1 MYRYGIQQKI
11 YLPGVHLACL
21 KPYTRSFYVIVALHL
36 LCDAVAYALQEHFVK
51 PFGHEGFDDPD
62 LEYPYQPKGI
72 FFRSATVSLALSMLF
87 PPLHPVMVCIFLR
100 KFVGLFIIIPFF
112 VFMGHKDTKPRNLFI
127 LQLWIIFNNHLQ

>member
-1 MYRYGIQQKI
+1 MHMYRYGIQQKI

-36 LCDAVAYALQEHFVK
+36 LCDSVAYALQEHFVK

-72 FFRSATVSLALSMLF
+72 FFCSATVSLALSFISAAPQSLSRSQCSF
-87 PPLHPVMVCIFLR
+87 PPS
-100 KFVGLFIIIPFF
+100 
-112 VFMGHKDTKPRNLFI
+112 T
-127 LQLWIIFNNHLQ
+127 Q